1 MSATLFITA
10 GYMELPATHK
20 LILMKIAD
28 SADDRSR
35 VGYPGLDALR
45 LWAGVS
51 RSRVLEVVVD
61 LQERGLL
68 MQVEGGHRG
77 RRASFKVFPE
87 RGDEVRSTAHKRG
100 MPCPGAELFDGSPG
114 IPVDG
119 EVAALADSRDA
130 ARSRKGSDGQDPS
143 NRVLRFRKSPTS
155 RTQSADEGSYPPDPS
170 STRKGPV
177 DTEKGSSFSD
187 LGSDRQDPFGTNLR
201 NQSTSE
207 ERADADAPTPPAPTV
222 LPGFDEPAPTAKA
235 KPKDPL
241 ATEAQRITRMWWE
254 SLEYEPTSGDAFRNT
269 QAIVLRSLRNRRPPA
284 VVEEALIACGV
295 SVTAKSL
302 DTQFSIIDR
311 LRNKQRVRP
320 AQSNQSRWNDENFG
334 FGMPERKSS

>member
-10 GYMELPATHK
+10 GYMDLPATHK

-87 RGDEVRSTAHKRG
+87 RGDEVRSSAHKRG
-100 MPCPGAELFDGSPG
+100 APCPGAEFFDGSPG

-119 EVAALADSRDA
+119 EVAALADARDA
-130 ARSRKGSDGQDPS
+130 SRSRKGSDGQDPL
-143 NRVLRFRKSPTS
+143 NRVLRFRKSPER
-155 RTQSADEGSYPPDPS
+155 RTQQEPKESYGSDPQ

-187 LGSDRQDPFGTNLR
+187 LGSDPQDPFGTNLR
-201 NQSTSE
+201 NQSPSE
-207 ERADADAPTPPAPTV
+207 ERADADAPTTAPTV
-222 LPGFDEPAPTAKA
+222 LPGFDEPTPPAKA
-235 KPKDPL
+235 KPKDPM
-241 ATEAQRITRMWWE
+241 APEAQRITRAWWD
-254 SLEYEPTSGDAFRNT
+254 SLEYEPTSSDAFRNT
-269 QAIVLRSLRNRRPPA
+269 QAIVLTSLRNRRPPA

-295 SVTAKSL
+295 GVTAKSL

-311 LRNKQRVRP
+311 RQRKNRPRP
-320 AQSNQSRWNDENFG
+320 AQSNQKRWKDKDFD